1 MSNSMYVAAVPPI
14 IRSLSNLRAILEK
27 AAAYAEA
34 KKIDPS
40 VLINA
45 RLYPD
50 MFPLSRQVQLASD
63 VAKGAASRLAGL
75 EPPKYEDNESTF
87 PELLARLDKTIALL
101 EYCKPEQVDG
111 SEDKTIVLP
120 MHDKTV
126 TFTGSSYLHDF
137 VLPNIYFHVTTVYAI
152 LRHNGVEIGKK
163 DFLGNIY

>member
-14 IRSLSNLRAILEK
+14 TRSLSNLRAILEK

-34 KKIDPS
+34 KKIDPA

-50 MFPLSRQVQLASD
+50 MFPLSRQVQIASD
-63 VAKGAASRLAGL
+63 VAKGAVSRLAGL

-101 EYCKPEQVDG
+101 ASCKPEQLDG

-126 TFTGSSYLHDF
+126 TFTGASYLHDF
-137 VLPNIYFHVTTVYAI
+137 VLPNVYFHVTTVYAI

>member
-1 MSNSMYVAAVPPI
+1 MAHSMYVASVPPI
-14 IRSLSNLRAILEK
+14 IRSLTNLRSILEK
-27 AAAYAEA
+27 AAAHAEA

-50 MFPLSRQVQLASD
+50 MFPLSRQVQIATD
-63 VAKGAASRLAGL
+63 VAKGAVSRLAGS
-75 EPPKYEDNESTF
+75 EPPKYEDNETTF
-87 PELLARLDKTIALL
+87 QELLARIDKTIALL
-101 EYCKPEQVDG
+101 ESCKPEQIDG
-111 SEDKTIVLP
+111 SEDRIITLP

-126 TFTGSSYLHDF
+126 IFKGLAYLYDF
-137 VLPNIYFHVTTVYAI
+137 VLPNVYFHVTTVYAI